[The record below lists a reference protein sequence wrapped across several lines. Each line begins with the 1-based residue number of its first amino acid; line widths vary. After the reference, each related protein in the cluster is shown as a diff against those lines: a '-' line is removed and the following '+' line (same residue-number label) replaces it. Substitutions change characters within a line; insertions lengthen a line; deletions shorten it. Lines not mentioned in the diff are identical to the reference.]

1 MDAVTRNPLPDRVRQ
16 SQAVGWLVLGMHRSG
31 TSALSRVLGLCG
43 ADIGHRLVE
52 GSEGN
57 EGGHWEDAVAV
68 EHHERLLADFGV
80 RWDEPFALSDGWQ
93 ETPVA
98 RSAIDALARY
108 IRDDRDQHELW
119 AVKDPRLSVL
129 APLWKAAAS
138 RPLPVVLSIRHP
150 LEVAQSLVVRDGMG
164 LGRALALWLEHTIS
178 AATFA
183 ADQDHVVVAYAD
195 LIDDWRAV
203 IDRIQHLQ
211 GGERL
216 SLDQA
221 TAVDRFIDR
230 GRRHQRAADDSGLPS
245 IVLDVWHGLDDARLR
260 GRLDANQVAA
270 WSQQLKSVVSLVQPM
285 YGEWRVRER
294 ALWDR
299 VARAEHAL
307 AGEAVAL
314 RDVPTDVAELRSRI
328 DEQHRDI
335 VAVLSHDLV
344 RMQEQVSDA
353 ERRAAS
359 AESGSAQARELVPM
373 LGQLSAL
380 VEATRDSL
388 VDTLSD
394 DVRRQQSVVADA
406 LASAASKDAEA
417 ALARGIVPE
426 VARLSDVVQAAR
438 EDIVRAIS
446 EDLVRQQ
453 AEVAAAHR
461 AAAALEAAVSM
472 HQQSAAAALDEA
484 SALQQR
490 IDALAVDVHRE
501 AEARREA
508 ERRVA
513 LAELDARR
521 LGALAEELAL
531 IKGSRSWRWM
541 RPLRALA
548 RLLGGRWS
556 ARDSEQLGRLYR
568 RLLLSIPLLPA
579 TVRDRAVTGSL
590 PAEPKAPDCLPDA
603 SVATSLYLG
612 APDLSMPDVFVWS
625 VIDWHF
631 RTQRPQHLARA
642 LASKGHRVFYV
653 SNNFIDSETP
663 GFHVEPL
670 STDGR
675 LFQVHL
681 NLKGRPAIYHTMPE
695 PSQVQ
700 ALSDSIAALLS
711 WTGTQ
716 SSISLVQHPFWTPFS
731 RIVPSAR
738 LVYDCMDHH
747 AGFGNNADPIL
758 AAEAA
763 LVTDSDLVVVTSEWL
778 RVELE
783 GKARALA
790 VVRNACD
797 YAFFREPPKTR
808 FSPPRGRRVIGYFGA
823 IAEWFDL
830 DLIRAIAKAH
840 PDDLVVLVGNDTVG
854 AGAAL
859 ADLPNVELPGEVR
872 YNELPHWLYGFDVCL
887 LPFKVSPLTLATN
900 PVKVYEYLAAGKPVV
915 AIDLPEM
922 VQFEGLVRTAGDAA
936 SFVSEVSA
944 ALQAPGDAVEI
955 KARQDFASRQTWAA
969 RAAEFDQAMAEVD
982 EPVVSV
988 VVLTYNNL
996 AFTEAC
1002 LFSIEA
1008 YSDYRNL
1015 EVIVVDNAST
1025 DGSADWL
1032 RNWASTPSDAGH
1044 RRRLVLNASNLGF
1057 SAGNNVGLREAT
1069 GDYLVLL
1076 NNDTYVTP
1084 GWVRGLCAHLRRD
1097 PRLGLVGPVTNNIGN
1112 EARIE
1117 IAYSDMTAMIA
1128 EAGRRTRR
1136 RPGARLNLPTV
1147 AFFCVAMARSTFERV
1162 GELDEAFGIGFFEDD
1177 DYCRRVALA
1186 DLSVACAE
1194 DVFVH
1199 HHLSASFDALKAER
1213 KRELFETNKAIYE
1226 AKWGPW
1232 EPHKY
1237 RA

>member
-1 MDAVTRNPLPDRVRQ
+1 MGKPLQDRADVPQ
-16 SQAVGWLVLGMHRSG
+16 GFGWLVLGMHRSG
-31 TSALSRVLGLCG
+31 TSALSRVLDLCG
-43 ADIGHRLVE
+43 ADIGPRLVE
-52 GSEGN
+52 GSAGN
-57 EGGHWEDAVAV
+57 DGGHWEDAVAV
-68 EHHERLLADFGV
+68 ELHERLLADLGA
-80 RWDEPFALSDGWQ
+80 RWDEPFALAEGWR
-93 ETPVA
+93 EAPAA
-98 RSAIDALARY
+98 RNAVDAIARY
-108 IRDDRDQHELW
+108 IRDERDPHRLW
-119 AVKDPRLSVL
+119 AVKDPRLCL
-129 APLWKAAAS
+129 FAPLWRAAAA
-138 RPLPVVLSIRHP
+138 RPLPVILSTRHP
-150 LEVAQSLVVRDGMG
+150 LEVAQSLVVRDGMSM
-164 LGRALALWLEHTIS
+164 GRALALWLECTVT

-183 ADQDHVVVAYAD
+183 VEQDHVVVAYAD
-195 LIDDWRAV
+195 LVDDWRAV
-203 IDRIQHLQ
+203 IERVRQLP

-216 SLDQA
+216 AFDQA
-221 TAVDRFIDR
+221 AMVDRFIDR
-230 GRRHQRAADDSGLPS
+230 GRRHQRATDDAGLPS
-245 IVLDVWHGLDDARLR
+245 IVLDVWKGLEVAVGR
-260 GRLDANQVAA
+260 GRLDPEAVAA
-270 WSQQLKSVVSLVQPM
+270 WSRDLKHLADLVQPM

-307 AGEAVAL
+307 AGDAAAL
-314 RDVPTDVAELRSRI
+314 RDVPADVAELRSRI

-335 VAVLSHDLV
+335 VAVLSQDLV
-344 RMQEQVSDA
+344 RMQEQVSEA

-380 VEATRDSL
+380 VEASRDAL

-394 DVRRQQSVVADA
+394 DVRRQQAVVADA

-438 EDIVRAIS
+438 EDIIRAIS
-446 EDLVRQQ
+446 EDLFRQQ
-453 AEVAAAHR
+453 AEVVAAHR
-461 AAAALEAAVSM
+461 AVAAA
-472 HQQSAAAALDEA
+472 QSAAAATQ
-484 SALQQR
+484 SAAAAAQSVAAESVQSLQAR
-490 IDALAVDVHRE
+490 VEGLVVEVHRE
-501 AEARREA
+501 GETRREA

-513 LAELDARR
+513 QAELEARR
-521 LGALAEELAL
+521 LREQAQELAL
-531 IKGSRSWRWM
+531 IKGSRTWRWT
-541 RPLRALA
+541 RPVRAMA
-548 RLLGGRWS
+548 RLVGGRWT

-568 RLLLSIPLLPA
+568 RLLLSVPLMPAALRERLVSRSLPA
-579 TVRDRAVTGSL
+579 T
-590 PAEPKAPDCLPDA
+590 PKAPDCLPDA
-603 SVATSLYLG
+603 GAATALRLEVPVS
-612 APDLSMPDVFVWS
+612 SMPDVFVWS

-642 LASKGHRVFYV
+642 LAGKGHRVFYV
-653 SNNFIDSETP
+653 SNNFIDAEAP

-695 PSQVQ
+695 PAQVQ
-700 ALSDSIAALLS
+700 ALADSIAALLS
-711 WTGTQ
+711 WTGTS
-716 SSISLVQHPFWTPFS
+716 SSISLVQHPFWTPFT

-747 AGFGNNADPIL
+747 AGFGNNAEPIL

-763 LVTDSDLVVVTSEWL
+763 LVSDSDLVVVTSEWL
-778 RVELE
+778 RAELE

-797 YAFFREPPKTR
+797 HAFFSRLPESR
-808 FSPPRGRRVIGYFGA
+808 FTAPGGRRVIGYFGA

-830 DLIRAIAKAH
+830 ELVRAIAEAH
-840 PDDLVVLVGNDTVG
+840 PDDLVVLVGNDTVQ

-859 ADLPNVELPGEVR
+859 ADLVNVHLAGEVR
-872 YNELPHWLYGFDVCL
+872 YDELPHWLHGFDVCL

-922 VQFEGLVRTAGDAA
+922 VQFEGLVRTASDVPT
-936 SFVSEVSA
+936 FVQQVSA
-944 ALQAPGDAVEI
+944 ALDSPGDAEAI
-955 KARQDFASRQTWAA
+955 RARQDFASRQTWAA
-969 RAAEFDQAMAEVD
+969 RAAEFDQAMDDLD

-1025 DGSADWL
+1025 DGSVEWL
-1032 RNWASTPSDAGH
+1032 RDWAEAPSAAGH
-1044 RRRLVLNASNLGF
+1044 RRRLVLNPSNLGF

-1097 PRLGLVGPVTNNIGN
+1097 PGLGLVGPVTNNIGN

-1117 IAYSDMTAMIA
+1117 IAYPDMATMIA
-1128 EAGRRTRR
+1128 EAGRKTRS
-1136 RPGARLNLPTV
+1136 RPGARMDLPTV
-1147 AFFCVAMARSTFERV
+1147 AFFCVAMTRSTFERI

-1177 DYCRRVALA
+1177 DYCRRVAIA
-1186 DLSVACAE
+1186 GLSVACAE

-1213 KRELFETNKAIYE
+1213 KRELFEANKRIYE
-1226 AKWGPW
+1226 AKWGTW